1 MVKAIRTF
9 ADRVAEV
16 ISKQSP
22 FSSIEE
28 YTEWY
33 LSLMA
38 IDLSKDGVLLEQSYR
53 KYISPFREVPLDT
66 LKHKTVDIIAVVD
79 SHIDDFGYWLSFDA
93 EQLLVRGQ
101 ELEHGYDIVVYK
113 QGYARAN

>member
-1 MVKAIRTF
+1 MAKAIRTF

-16 ISKQSP
+16 ISEKAL
-22 FSSIEE
+22 FSTIEE

-33 LSLMA
+33 LSRKA
-38 IDLSKDGVLLEQSYR
+38 IDLSKDGELLEQSYR

-79 SHIDDFGYWLSFDA
+79 SHIDDFGYWLEFDTD
-93 EQLLVRGQ
+93 QLLVCGQ
-101 ELEHGYDIVVYK
+101 ELEHGYDIVIYK